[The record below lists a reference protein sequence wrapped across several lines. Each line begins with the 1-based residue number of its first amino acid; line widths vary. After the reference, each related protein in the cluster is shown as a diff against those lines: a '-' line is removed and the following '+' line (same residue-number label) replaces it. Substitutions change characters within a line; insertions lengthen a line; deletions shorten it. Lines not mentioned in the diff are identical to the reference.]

1 MPYILGVPFQKY
13 ICKSNL
19 FANPTEIA
27 QVSNKYNQLYT
38 TAFKLASRHH
48 RLEIKILLRSYTFP
62 MEGEQVR
69 SLVRELRP
77 HMLHSKTDNN
87 PQTTTQTKPLR
98 ILKVHR
104 RRGQPVIKTHVA
116 LHCMGGRRIKTW
128 GSLMAVIRRTPKHRP
143 HGEV

>member
-87 PQTTTQTKPLR
+87 NKDTVLLLYTIQYCTVVNTKAQPLKRMHTHDNVYQTSGLT
-98 ILKVHR
+98 
-104 RRGQPVIKTHVA
+104 
-116 LHCMGGRRIKTW
+116 
-128 GSLMAVIRRTPKHRP
+128 
-143 HGEV
+143 